1 MLSTPK
7 YITKKYSIL
16 IYSIIWS
23 LYKFIFLMI
32 LLLGN
37 PGYGEPQ
44 SKKIISLEEQNDLM
58 NFPSIKRV

>member
-1 MLSTPK
+1 
-7 YITKKYSIL
+7 
-16 IYSIIWS
+16 
-23 LYKFIFLMI
+23 MI